1 MAEIK
6 CPKCGEIFQIDE
18 SGYAEIVKQ
27 VRNKEFDE
35 DLKKREIS
43 FEQEK
48 RSAVDVAVSK
58 NDAERTKEIADL
70 QSKLAA
76 AENAL
81 EIARE
86 QSQNRL
92 QLALAEKSTEIA
104 KLKGDLEASHREKQ
118 SAIDVAVSRNREE
131 FTKEMT
137 ELRAKLAS
145 TESTLKEMDEKT
157 KSEIQLVVA
166 SKENEIIKL
175 KADLQN
181 ADKEKILNEKNLKE
195 QFDLQLRMKDE
206 QIAQYK
212 DFKSRQSTKMI
223 GESLEQFC
231 LTEFN
236 KIRMTAFPAAIFGK
250 DNEVL
255 VGLDG
260 KGTKGDF
267 VFKENTPDGV
277 ELLSIMFEMK
287 NQSDDTQSKQKNEKF
302 FAKLDED
309 RRKKNCE
316 YAVLVSLLEEDSE
329 LYNTGIVDVSYAF
342 PKMYVIRPQFFIPMI
357 TLLRNAA
364 SKSLEAKRELATIKS
379 QNIDVTHFEEK
390 LIEFKNAFSRNY
402 ELAGKQFA
410 KSIEEIDAS
419 IKHLNAV
426 KEQLL
431 SCDRNLRLAND
442 KAEDLTV
449 KKLTYN
455 NPTMKAKFDALK
467 EKSEEE

>member
-1 MAEIK
+1 MAEIR

-35 DLKKREIS
+35 DLKKREMS
-43 FEQEK
+43 FQQEK
-48 RSAVDVAVSK
+48 QSAVDVAVSK
-58 NDAERTKEIADL
+58 NDAERTREIAEL
-70 QSKLAA
+70 QSKLQA

-81 EIARE
+81 ENARE
-86 QSQNRL
+86 QSQSRL
-92 QLALAEKSTEIA
+92 QLALAEKSEEIT
-104 KLKGDLEASHREKQ
+104 KLRSDLEASHREKQ
-118 SAIDVAVSRNREE
+118 AAIDVAISRNQAEH
-131 FTKEMT
+131 TKEISQLQARLT
-137 ELRAKLAS
+137 SAENA
-145 TESTLKEMDEKT
+145 LKDVDEKT
-157 KSEIQLVVA
+157 KSEIKLVTA
-166 SKENEIIKL
+166 AKENEIIQL
-175 KADLQN
+175 KANLETI
-181 ADKEKILNEKNLKE
+181 DKESQLKEKNLKE

-236 KIRMTAFPAAIFGK
+236 KIRMTAFPQASFGK

-255 VGLDG
+255 AGFDG

-267 VFKENTPDGV
+267 VFRETTSDGV
-277 ELLSIMFEMK
+277 EILSIMFEMK
-287 NQSDDTQSKQKNEKF
+287 NQSDDTQNKQKNEKF

-364 SKSLEAKRELATIKS
+364 NKSLEAKRELATIKS
-379 QNIDVTHFEEK
+379 QNIDVTRFEEK
-390 LIEFKNAFSRNY
+390 LVEFKNAFSRNY

-467 EKSEEE
+467 D